1 MLFTVEELELVIPRE
16 QSVKGYDL
24 LERIG
29 EGAYGSVYR
38 AYQPHMRRE
47 VAIKIIQPRFANQP
61 NFIRRFDLEAHLVA
75 QLEHLHIVPLYDYWR
90 EPQGAYLVMRLMKGG
105 SLENSLA
112 EHGFWEPEQAA
123 RLVDQIASALD
134 AAHKQGVVHRDLKPA
149 NILLDEQGN
158 VYLSDFGIAKEL
170 EQGGTITQTGA
181 IIGTP
186 AYISPEQV
194 QSQAVSPQTDIYC
207 LGVVI
212 YELLV
217 GGHPFLDTPT
227 AQLVVKHLTEALPDV
242 SDHRADLSKEVD
254 QVIQRATA
262 KDPTLRYPDALELAA
277 DFRRALQLEIEAPEV
292 PESEIYNPYKGL
304 RPFQE
309 ADAGDFYGRD
319 GLTEQLLARLGEKDE
334 ASRFLAVVGPSGSG
348 KSSVVKA
355 GLVPKLRA
363 GGIPGS
369 QEWFIT
375 QMKPGAHP
383 LEELELAI
391 LRVAIIQPP
400 SLLGQ
405 IKEDTRGTLRAV
417 RRVIPEGSHLLLVVD
432 QFEELYTLV
441 RDSRETNFFL
451 ESICEA
457 VGDPHSPLRVLITLR
472 ADYYDRPLRH
482 PEFSS
487 LIERRTQVVK
497 PLSTSELEQAIRGP
511 ANRLGVTFESG
522 LTATIVG
529 EVHEEPGALPILQYA
544 LTELFERREG
554 RLITWDAYDQ
564 IGGVRGALARRAEE
578 IYLGLGEKAREVV
591 RQLLLRLV
599 TLGEGQEDTR
609 RRVLRSEVNAL
620 LGESLLEVIDSY
632 GRARLLTF
640 DHDPQTREPTIEVAH
655 EALLQEW
662 ARLREWL
669 DESRADIRMQRMMG
683 NAAEEWHLADRDPG
697 FLLRG
702 SRLDQFEAWMESTDL
717 GLTLLEKDYFEA
729 SLADRRERNQIEA
742 VRLAHEEYLERRSRN
757 FLRALVGVLA
767 LAMVIALVLTG
778 VAFNQ
783 RGIAQDSAATATN
796 AQGMAINEK
805 ATAVAAQDEAQE
817 MAAAEAIA
825 RKAADKARRNATAN
839 ELVAFAKNELD
850 NPSDVSYSLALLLAK
865 EAALTTLL
873 AGEPVTPGAEDL
885 LRQSIVLAPIQ
896 NIKFEGHART
906 VNFATYSPDG
916 MLVATAGEDGTAR
929 IWDAQSGEQLL
940 LLSGHSGRVNH
951 ISWSP
956 DGKQILT
963 AGDDHSVKTWT
974 ADTGEE
980 RMHLTGHVN
989 PVNSANW
996 SKDATQILSVSNE
1009 MSIIWDAQ
1017 SGERNLSLPFYYNYR
1032 QTGQFSP
1039 SGDMIAINSGSGVF
1053 IFDSLSG
1060 EEIVQLGS
1068 VTSNSVAWN
1077 SDGSQILTD
1086 QVLLKRDYSAIIWD
1100 VESTDMIH
1108 ELPHDAPVEYASWS
1122 PGESQVA
1129 TVSKGIVRIWDADAG
1144 KLQHQWQVNPS
1155 PLRSVEWNPDGN
1167 RILTAGADGVARIWE
1182 LGTPGQSQP
1191 IEHLSP
1197 LNTASWSPDGR
1208 YILSA
1213 ATLIAQIWDAETNQE
1228 VQRFDEHSYPINT
1241 AAWEPNGERVFTG
1254 DSLGTAIIWNA
1265 ATGEQILT
1273 LPGHAQ
1279 AILTADW
1286 SPDGKY
1292 IMTGSQDGSA
1302 KIWDSNSGQEI
1313 YTLRGHGNSVLAA
1326 SWSPDQKM
1334 IITTSAD
1341 YTAIVWQADN
1351 GGFLRELN
1359 GHTARVN
1366 AADWS
1371 PDGGLVVTASHDGT
1385 VRIWD
1390 AITGQE
1396 INQLIGHNGPV
1407 LSVEWAPNGQKI
1419 VTGGEDRMARIWDVS
1434 TSQYTGRISG
1444 HKGSIIEVHWSPDGS
1459 QILTASTDKTVRVWP
1474 VGIEGL
1480 LGLADSVILR
1490 DPPEFTPEE
1499 RCIYL
1504 HECGE

>member
-1 MLFTVEELELVIPRE
+1 VIPRE

-47 VAIKIIQPRFANQP
+47 VAIKIIHPRFANQP

-158 VYLSDFGIAKEL
+158 AYLSDFGIAKEL

-369 QEWFIT
+369 QDWFIT

-554 RLITWDAYDQ
+554 RLITRDAYDQ

-578 IYLGLGEKAREVV
+578 IFQSLGEEKQEAA
-591 RQLLLRLV
+591 RQLFLRLV

-669 DESRADIRMQRMMG
+669 DESRADIRLQRVLG

-717 GLTLLEKDYFEA
+717 GLTQLEKDYFEA
-729 SLADRRERNQIEA
+729 SLADRSERHQIEA

-767 LAMVIALVLTG
+767 VAMLIALVLIG
-778 VAFNQ
+778 VAINQ
-783 RGIAQDSAATATN
+783 RGIAQDSAATATY
-796 AQGMAINEK
+796 AQGMAINEA
-805 ATAVAAQDEAQE
+805 ATAVAAQEEAQE

-825 RKAADKARRNATAN
+825 REAADKARRNATAN

-865 EAALTTLL
+865 EAALITLL
-873 AGEPVTPGAEDL
+873 AGEPVIPGAEDL

-896 NIKFEGHART
+896 NIKFEGHASS

-916 MLVATAGEDGTAR
+916 MLVATAGEDGTAS
-929 IWDAQSGEQLL
+929 IWDAQSGAELQV
-940 LLSGHSGRVNH
+940 LSGHAGGVNH
-951 ISWSP
+951 VSWSP

-963 AGDDHSVKTWT
+963 ASNDRSVKMWNVES
-974 ADTGEE
+974 GEE
-980 RMHLTGHVN
+980 IMTYEGHINRVWN
-989 PVNSANW
+989 AIW
-996 SKDATQILSVSNE
+996 SSDGTQILSASAE
-1009 MSIIWDAQ
+1009 LIIFWDAQ
-1017 SGERNLSLPFYYNYR
+1017 TGEQNLRISLVPPTTIKPMNFFQLNPSGECF
-1032 QTGQFSP
+1032 
-1039 SGDMIAINSGSGVF
+1039 AANSAQGVI
-1053 IFDSLSG
+1053 IFDSQSG
-1060 EEIVQLGS
+1060 EKIIQIGLGS
-1068 VTSNSVAWN
+1068 GFFTNSADWN
-1077 SDGSQILTD
+1077 SDGSKLLTSHGI
-1086 QVLLKRDYSAIIWD
+1086 KNSAIIWD
-1100 VESTDMIH
+1100 VRSTEMIQ
-1108 ELPHDAPVEYASWS
+1108 EFPHSALVEYASWS
-1122 PGESQVA
+1122 PGDNQVA
-1129 TVSKGIVRIWDADAG
+1129 TVANGIVHIWEADTG
-1144 KLQHQWQVNPS
+1144 RLLHQWQVNS
-1155 PLRSVEWNPDGN
+1155 STLWSVAWSPDGN

-1197 LNTASWSPDGR
+1197 LSTASWSPDGR

-1213 ATLIAQIWDAETNQE
+1213 STLIAQIWDAETNQE

-1434 TSQYTGRISG
+1434 TSQETGRISG
-1444 HKGSIIEVHWSPDGS
+1444 HEGSIIEVHWSPDGS